1 MGQQKSKIISGEPE
15 ATEEKKVE
23 KVEKE
28 VPTLRL
34 KRRRSGSRPA
44 PMPKDRS
51 SDRSVGEGVGK
62 KPKKTKIRSK
72 KYQAAKKKLKIKSTF
87 SIKKAIKLLK
97 EISNTPFDSALEVH
111 IALNLKPKETINLKK
126 IKADPGGVIHLKIG
140 KIKDKTQNLIQEF
153 ESYKKQI
160 NQTKPSGGKDF
171 IKSIALCTTQSPSI
185 KIKLE

>member
-1 MGQQKSKIISGEPE
+1 VGQQKSKIISGEPE
-15 ATEEKKVE
+15 VTKKEKVE

-34 KRRRSGSRPA
+34 KRRRSGSRP
-44 PMPKDRS
+44 K
-51 SDRSVGEGVGK
+51 GVGK

-87 SIKKAIKLLK
+87 SIKKAIELLK

-140 KIKDKTQNLIQEF
+140 KIKDKTQKLIQEF
-153 ESYKKQI
+153 ESLLKQI

-171 IKSIALCTTQSPSI
+171 IKSIALCTTQSPAI
-185 KIKLE
+185 KIKPKE